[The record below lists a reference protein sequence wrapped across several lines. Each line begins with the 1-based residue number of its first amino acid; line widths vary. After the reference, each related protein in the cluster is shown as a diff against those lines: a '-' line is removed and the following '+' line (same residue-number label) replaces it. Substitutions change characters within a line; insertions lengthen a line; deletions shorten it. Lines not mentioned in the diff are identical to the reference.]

1 MKLDENGYSALH
13 KREGLVLHPYLDSK
27 AVPTIAMGNTYYVDG
42 RKVTMKDKPLTM
54 EEAKLLSKVVADDFA
69 LKVSKA
75 IKTIVTQNQFNACV
89 SLSYNIGIYGFI
101 GSTALRLI
109 NKNPNDLAIGKAFML
124 WTKDKELIGRRKSEV
139 KQYFTK

>member
-27 AVPTIAMGNTYYVDG
+27 GIPTIAMGNTYYEDG
-42 RKVTMKDKPLTM
+42 RKVTMKDETLTIK
-54 EEAKLLSKVVADDFA
+54 EAKELSNIVVNDFTA
-69 LKVSKA
+69 KVSKL
-75 IKTIVTQNQFNACV
+75 IKTAVTQNQFNACV
-89 SLSYNIGIYGFI
+89 SLSYNIGIYGFA

-109 NKNPNDLAIGKAFML
+109 NKNPNDLAIGKAFMM
-124 WTKDKELIGRRKSEV
+124 WTKDKELIGRRKGEV